1 MALEHEIKVPVESL
15 AALRSVVAE
24 SGAALREAETF
35 EENWVLDDRAGS
47 VAARGCLLRVRRWGA
62 RSFLTYKGPA
72 RFSGG
77 VKTREELET
86 TVGDP
91 ATVLQVL
98 TALGYAPVRRYQ
110 KYREMWLLAGVAVTL
125 DRTPMGAFVELEG
138 PPAAIPEVAAT
149 LGIDADA
156 AVAGSY
162 LALWEAFRTAHPG
175 APADM
180 VFAQDPPPD
189 APT

>member
-15 AALRSVVAE
+15 AALRSVVAG
-24 SGAALREAETF
+24 SGATLREAETF
-35 EENWVLDDRAGS
+35 EENWVLDDAAGS

-72 RFSGG
+72 RFAAG

-91 ATVLQVL
+91 ATVLL
-98 TALGYAPVRRYQ
+98 LLAALGYAPVRRYQ

-180 VFAQDPPPD
+180 VFAQDPPLS
-189 APT
+189 ASE